1 MAIETLVQLY
11 PVSEKLLCSLQIAA
25 KKLAKKYVELCEN
38 LSVAFMVLLK
48 NTNERNNFAEMIV
61 EALYL
66 DPCNVAT
73 LWDIIAEENYM
84 QTGLVLAYIDE
95 NYSSLGIC
103 LSKIPAFFEFLNKV
117 RCNSPVYHLAD
128 SIVRKLIIDVS
139 RVDLQK
145 DTKVRF
151 SHRFCDFLCTL
162 TILLCNFFIL
172 TDVSLYIC
180 FTYFV
185 VCTYYRFLC

>member
-11 PVSEKLLCSLQIAA
+11 PVSEKLLCYLQIAA
-25 KKLAKKYVELCEN
+25 QKIAKKYVELCEN
-38 LSVAFMVLLK
+38 LSMAFMVLLK
-48 NTNERNNFAEMIV
+48 NTNEKNNFAEMIV

-73 LWDIIAEENYM
+73 LWDVIAEENYM

-95 NYSSLGIC
+95 HWDSSLGIC

-128 SIVRKLIIDVS
+128 SIVRRLIIDVS
-139 RVDLQK
+139 STANLHNWLRTQK
-145 DTKVRF
+145 SVEVRA
-151 SHRFCDFLCTL
+151 SVTL
-162 TILLCNFFIL
+162 YWFRWTSLHFYN
-172 TDVSLYIC
+172 TVTVSTLY
-180 FTYFV
+180 
-185 VCTYYRFLC
+185 L

>member
-11 PVSEKLLCSLQIAA
+11 PVSEKLLCYLQIAA
-25 KKLAKKYVELCEN
+25 QKIAKKYVELCEN

-48 NTNERNNFAEMIV
+48 NTNEKNNFAEMIV

-73 LWDIIAEENYM
+73 LWDVIAEENYM

-95 NYSSLGIC
+95 HWDSSLGIC
-103 LSKIPAFFEFLNKV
+103 LNKIPAFFEFLNKV

-128 SIVRKLIIDVS
+128 SIVRRLIIDVS
-139 RVDLQK
+139 STANLHNWLR
-145 DTKVRF
+145 DTKVR
-151 SHRFCDFLCTL
+151 
-162 TILLCNFFIL
+162 
-172 TDVSLYIC
+172 
-180 FTYFV
+180 
-185 VCTYYRFLC
+185 